1 MNKTE
6 RIIIDAQPQDII
18 SALIKCNEIP
28 TNFEVKEFTY
38 TLSKIVDKKLLE
50 HLDMQEYKITHCRIV
65 LEKVLTPA
73 PKDKGEK

>member
-28 TNFEVKEFTY
+28 PNFEVKEFTY
-38 TLSKIVDKKLLE
+38 TLCRITDREILKQM
-50 HLDMQEYKITHCRIV
+50 DMQEYKITHCRIT
-65 LEKVLTPA
+65 LEKTLTPLSMG
-73 PKDKGEK
+73 KK